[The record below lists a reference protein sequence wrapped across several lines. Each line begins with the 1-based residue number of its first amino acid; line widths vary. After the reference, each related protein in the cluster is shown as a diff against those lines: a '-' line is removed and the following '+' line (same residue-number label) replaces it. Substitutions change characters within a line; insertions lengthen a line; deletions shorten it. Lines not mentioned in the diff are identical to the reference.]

1 MVDLQS
7 FNKDIVTMLSALET
21 VDVHGSANMTKM
33 LVCIDKLNIFL
44 KLSQEAISQEA
55 MKNENANHV

>member
-7 FNKDIVTMLSALET
+7 FNNDIVAMLSALET
-21 VDVHGSANMTKM
+21 VDVHGSANMTKI
-33 LVCIDKLNIFL
+33 LVCIDKLNRLL
-44 KLSQEAISQEA
+44 KLSQEA